1 MKNSMGKLK
10 KIPIAKIP
18 IQSMAIVLGLIL
30 MVTFFSIASSNFL
43 TPSNINNILLATMI
57 NGVLSVGALY
67 VVVTGGIDVS
77 IGTSMTFVSVM
88 IGVFMNW
95 WGMPAWMGI
104 ICGILTGAAVG
115 LINGIMVTK
124 MKITPFIATLGMQ
137 MATAGL
143 AIVIT
148 DGTPIYFTQIQGYQN
163 IALGSPFA
171 AWFADLGIADYAI
184 NTGVIIMFLL
194 AILFGIMLAKTSFG
208 RYLYAI
214 GNNRE
219 STRLSGI
226 KVDKWELLAYIV
238 AGSMAAVAG
247 ILMTSRMNTAYPS
260 IGSGYEM
267 NAVAACVIG
276 GASLAGGKGTMKGA
290 ILGAFIMSVLTNGL
304 RLLSFSTEWQKVL
317 TGVII
322 IIAVYI
328 DIVGK
333 RKKNGWKIRC
343 RCAGGIPGG
352 FFAER
357 MRKNGQSSLRDEP
370 RRCADKLSC
379 RLLGTGW

>member
-1 MKNSMGKLK
+1 MKSSQTKIK
-10 KIPIAKIP
+10 KFSV
-18 IQSMAIVLGLIL
+18 QSMAIVLGLVAMI
-30 MVTFFSIASSNFL
+30 VFFSIASPNFL

-88 IGVFMNW
+88 LGVFMTW
-95 WGMPAWMGI
+95 WGLPAWLGI
-104 ICGILTGAAVG
+104 ICGLLTGALVG

-137 MATAGL
+137 MVTAGL

-148 DGTPIYFTQIQGYQN
+148 GGTPIYFTKISGYQN
-163 IALGSPFA
+163 IALGSPLGS
-171 AWFADLGIADYAI
+171 WFASLGIQDYAV
-184 NTGVIIMFLL
+184 NTGVLIMFLL
-194 AILFGIMLAKTSFG
+194 AIVFGVILAKTSFG

-219 STRLSGI
+219 ATRLSGI

-238 AGSMAAVAG
+238 AGCMAAVAG

-304 RLLSFSTEWQKVL
+304 RLLSVSTEWQKVL

-322 IIAVYI
+322 IVAVYI
-328 DIVGK
+328 DIIGK
-333 RKKNGWKIRC
+333 RKKNG
-343 RCAGGIPGG
+343 
-352 FFAER
+352 
-357 MRKNGQSSLRDEP
+357 
-370 RRCADKLSC
+370 
-379 RLLGTGW
+379 

>member
-88 IGVFMNW
+88 LGVFMNW

-276 GASLAGGKGTMKGA
+276 GAALAGGKGTMKGA

-333 RKKNGWKIRC
+333 RKKNG
-343 RCAGGIPGG
+343 
-352 FFAER
+352 
-357 MRKNGQSSLRDEP
+357 
-370 RRCADKLSC
+370 
-379 RLLGTGW
+379 

>member
-1 MKNSMGKLK
+1 
-10 KIPIAKIP
+10 
-18 IQSMAIVLGLIL
+18 MAIVFGLIAMIVL
-30 MVTFFSIASSNFL
+30 FSIASPNFL

-57 NGVLSVGALY
+57 NGVLSAGALY

-88 IGVFMNW
+88 LGVFMTW
-95 WGMPAWMGI
+95 WGIPPWLGI
-104 ICGILTGAAVG
+104 IFGLLTGALVG

-137 MATAGL
+137 MVTAGL

-148 DGTPIYFTQIQGYQN
+148 GGTPVYFTKISGYQS
-163 IALGSPFA
+163 IALGSPLGS
-171 AWFADLGIADYAI
+171 WFASLGIQDYAV
-184 NTGVIIMFLL
+184 NTGVLIMFLL
-194 AILFGIMLAKTSFG
+194 AIIFGVILSKTSFG

-226 KVDKWELLAYIV
+226 KVDKWELFAYIV
-238 AGSMAAVAG
+238 AGCMAAVAG

-276 GASLAGGKGTMKGA
+276 GASLAGGKGSMKGA

-304 RLLSFSTEWQKVL
+304 RLLSVSTEWQKVL
-317 TGVII
+317 TGII
-322 IIAVYI
+322 IIVAVYI
-328 DIVGK
+328 DIIGK
-333 RKKNGWKIRC
+333 RKKNG
-343 RCAGGIPGG
+343 
-352 FFAER
+352 
-357 MRKNGQSSLRDEP
+357 
-370 RRCADKLSC
+370 
-379 RLLGTGW
+379 

>member
-1 MKNSMGKLK
+1 MDGYYLRH
-10 KIPIAKIP
+10 
-18 IQSMAIVLGLIL
+18 
-30 MVTFFSIASSNFL
+30 TDRRSSRFDQRHHGDENE
-43 TPSNINNILLATMI
+43 
-57 NGVLSVGALY
+57 
-67 VVVTGGIDVS
+67 DH
-77 IGTSMTFVSVM
+77 
-88 IGVFMNW
+88 
-95 WGMPAWMGI
+95 
-104 ICGILTGAAVG
+104 AVHSH
-115 LINGIMVTK
+115 TRH
-124 MKITPFIATLGMQ
+124 A
-137 MATAGL
+137 
-143 AIVIT
+143 
-148 DGTPIYFTQIQGYQN
+148 DGH
-163 IALGSPFA
+163 IALGSPFVS
-171 AWFADLGIADYAI
+171 WFADLGIADYAI

-194 AILFGIMLAKTSFG
+194 AILFGVMLAKTAFG

-304 RLLSFSTEWQKVL
+304 RLLSVSTEWQKVL

-322 IIAVYI
+322 IVAVYI

-333 RKKNGWKIRC
+333 RKKNG
-343 RCAGGIPGG
+343 
-352 FFAER
+352 
-357 MRKNGQSSLRDEP
+357 
-370 RRCADKLSC
+370 
-379 RLLGTGW
+379 

>member
-1 MKNSMGKLK
+1 MKSSQTKIK
-10 KIPIAKIP
+10 KFSV
-18 IQSMAIVLGLIL
+18 QSMAIVLGLVAMI
-30 MVTFFSIASSNFL
+30 VFFSIASPNFL

-88 IGVFMNW
+88 LGVFMTW
-95 WGMPAWMGI
+95 WGLPAWLGI
-104 ICGILTGAAVG
+104 ICGLLTGALVG

-137 MATAGL
+137 MVTAGL

-148 DGTPIYFTQIQGYQN
+148 GGTPIYFTKISGYQN
-163 IALGSPFA
+163 IALGSPLGS
-171 AWFADLGIADYAI
+171 WFASLGIRDYAV
-184 NTGVIIMFLL
+184 NTGVLIMFLL
-194 AILFGIMLAKTSFG
+194 AIVFGVMLAKTSFG

-219 STRLSGI
+219 ATRLSGI

-238 AGSMAAVAG
+238 AGCMAAVAG

-304 RLLSFSTEWQKVL
+304 RLLSVSTEWQKVL

-322 IIAVYI
+322 IVAVYI
-328 DIVGK
+328 DIIGK
-333 RKKNGWKIRC
+333 RKKNG
-343 RCAGGIPGG
+343 
-352 FFAER
+352 
-357 MRKNGQSSLRDEP
+357 
-370 RRCADKLSC
+370 
-379 RLLGTGW
+379 

>member
-1 MKNSMGKLK
+1 
-10 KIPIAKIP
+10 
-18 IQSMAIVLGLIL
+18 
-30 MVTFFSIASSNFL
+30 
-43 TPSNINNILLATMI
+43 
-57 NGVLSVGALY
+57 
-67 VVVTGGIDVS
+67 
-77 IGTSMTFVSVM
+77 
-88 IGVFMNW
+88 
-95 WGMPAWMGI
+95 
-104 ICGILTGAAVG
+104 
-115 LINGIMVTK
+115 

-333 RKKNGWKIRC
+333 RKKNG
-343 RCAGGIPGG
+343 
-352 FFAER
+352 
-357 MRKNGQSSLRDEP
+357 
-370 RRCADKLSC
+370 
-379 RLLGTGW
+379 

>member
-1 MKNSMGKLK
+1 MTCRQNERNDLKMKNSMEKLK
-10 KIPIAKIP
+10 KIPI
-18 IQSMAIVLGLIL
+18 QSRAIVLGLIL

-57 NGVLSVGALY
+57 NGILSVGALY

-77 IGTSMTFVSVM
+77 IGTS
-88 IGVFMNW
+88 
-95 WGMPAWMGI
+95 
-104 ICGILTGAAVG
+104 LTGAAVG

-137 MATAGL
+137 MVTAGL

-171 AWFADLGIADYAI
+171 GWLADLGIADYAI

-194 AILFGIMLAKTSFG
+194 AILFGVMLAKTAFG

-304 RLLSFSTEWQKVL
+304 P
-317 TGVII
+317 
-322 IIAVYI
+322 
-328 DIVGK
+328 
-333 RKKNGWKIRC
+333 C
-343 RCAGGIPGG
+343 
-352 FFAER
+352 
-357 MRKNGQSSLRDEP
+357 
-370 RRCADKLSC
+370 
-379 RLLGTGW
+379 

>member
-1 MKNSMGKLK
+1 MKSSQNKVK
-10 KIPIAKIP
+10 KFSV
-18 IQSMAIVLGLIL
+18 QSMAIVFGLIA
-30 MVTFFSIASSNFL
+30 MSVFFSIASPNFL

-88 IGVFMNW
+88 LGVFMTW
-95 WGMPAWMGI
+95 WGFPAWLGI
-104 ICGILTGAAVG
+104 ICGLLTGALVG

-137 MATAGL
+137 MVTAGL

-148 DGTPIYFTQIQGYQN
+148 GGTPIYFTKISGYQN
-163 IALGSPFA
+163 IALGSPFGS
-171 AWFADLGIADYAI
+171 WFASLGIQDYAV
-184 NTGVIIMFLL
+184 NSGVLIMFLL
-194 AILFGIMLAKTSFG
+194 AIIFGVILSKTSFG

-226 KVDKWELLAYIV
+226 KVDQWELFAYIV
-238 AGSMAAVAG
+238 AGCMAAVAG

-276 GASLAGGKGTMKGA
+276 GASLAGGKGSMKGA
-290 ILGAFIMSVLTNGL
+290 VLGAFIMSVLTNGL
-304 RLLSFSTEWQKVL
+304 RLLSVSTEWQKVL

-322 IIAVYI
+322 IVAVYI
-328 DIVGK
+328 DIIGK
-333 RKKNGWKIRC
+333 RKKNG
-343 RCAGGIPGG
+343 
-352 FFAER
+352 
-357 MRKNGQSSLRDEP
+357 
-370 RRCADKLSC
+370 
-379 RLLGTGW
+379 

>member
-1 MKNSMGKLK
+1 MKNSMVKLK
-10 KIPIAKIP
+10 KFP
-18 IQSMAIVLGLIL
+18 IQSMAIVLGLIA
-30 MVTFFSIASSNFL
+30 MVAFFSIASSNFL
-43 TPSNINNILLATMI
+43 TPSNVNNILLATMI

-88 IGVFMNW
+88 LGVFMSW
-95 WGMPAWMGI
+95 WGMPAWLGI
-104 ICGILTGAAVG
+104 ICGLLTGASVG

-137 MATAGL
+137 MVTAGL

-148 DGTPIYFTQIQGYQN
+148 DGTPIYFTQMQGYQN

-171 AWFADLGIADYAI
+171 DWFADLGIADYAV

-194 AILFGIMLAKTSFG
+194 AIVFGVVLAKTSFG

-238 AGSMAAVAG
+238 AGCMAAVAG

-304 RLLSFSTEWQKVL
+304 RLLSVSTEWQKVL

-322 IIAVYI
+322 IVAVYI

-333 RKKNGWKIRC
+333 RKKNG
-343 RCAGGIPGG
+343 
-352 FFAER
+352 
-357 MRKNGQSSLRDEP
+357 
-370 RRCADKLSC
+370 
-379 RLLGTGW
+379 

>member
-1 MKNSMGKLK
+1 
-10 KIPIAKIP
+10 
-18 IQSMAIVLGLIL
+18 
-30 MVTFFSIASSNFL
+30 
-43 TPSNINNILLATMI
+43 
-57 NGVLSVGALY
+57 
-67 VVVTGGIDVS
+67 
-77 IGTSMTFVSVM
+77 
-88 IGVFMNW
+88 
-95 WGMPAWMGI
+95 
-104 ICGILTGAAVG
+104 
-115 LINGIMVTK
+115 
-124 MKITPFIATLGMQ
+124 
-137 MATAGL
+137 
-143 AIVIT
+143 
-148 DGTPIYFTQIQGYQN
+148 
-163 IALGSPFA
+163 
-171 AWFADLGIADYAI
+171 
-184 NTGVIIMFLL
+184 MFLL
-194 AILFGIMLAKTSFG
+194 AILFGIMFAKTSFG

-333 RKKNGWKIRC
+333 RKKNG
-343 RCAGGIPGG
+343 
-352 FFAER
+352 
-357 MRKNGQSSLRDEP
+357 
-370 RRCADKLSC
+370 
-379 RLLGTGW
+379 

>member
-1 MKNSMGKLK
+1 MTCRQNERNDLKMKNSMEKLK
-10 KIPIAKIP
+10 KIPI
-18 IQSMAIVLGLIL
+18 QSRAIVLGLIL

-57 NGVLSVGALY
+57 NGILSVGALY

-77 IGTSMTFVSVM
+77 IGTSM
-88 IGVFMNW
+88 
-95 WGMPAWMGI
+95 
-104 ICGILTGAAVG
+104 
-115 LINGIMVTK
+115 
-124 MKITPFIATLGMQ
+124 ITPFIATLGMQ
-137 MATAGL
+137 MVTAGL

-171 AWFADLGIADYAI
+171 GWLADLGIADYAI

-194 AILFGIMLAKTSFG
+194 AILFGVMLAKTAFG

-304 RLLSFSTEWQKVL
+304 P
-317 TGVII
+317 
-322 IIAVYI
+322 
-328 DIVGK
+328 
-333 RKKNGWKIRC
+333 C
-343 RCAGGIPGG
+343 
-352 FFAER
+352 
-357 MRKNGQSSLRDEP
+357 
-370 RRCADKLSC
+370 
-379 RLLGTGW
+379 